1 MTLRELFSEWSNPK
15 ELRKGVIL
23 SGVICVVFVIL
34 YFFDA
39 EKDNRGYLYGA
50 LALAI
55 LNVACWIRLLVIN
68 KNK

>member
-1 MTLRELFSEWSNPK
+1 MTLRELFSEWSNPN
-15 ELRKGVIL
+15 ELQKGVFL
-23 SGVICVVFVIL
+23 SGLWCVVFVIL

-39 EKDNRGYLYGA
+39 EKENRVYLYGA

-55 LNVACWIRLLVIN
+55 LNVACRIRLSVIN